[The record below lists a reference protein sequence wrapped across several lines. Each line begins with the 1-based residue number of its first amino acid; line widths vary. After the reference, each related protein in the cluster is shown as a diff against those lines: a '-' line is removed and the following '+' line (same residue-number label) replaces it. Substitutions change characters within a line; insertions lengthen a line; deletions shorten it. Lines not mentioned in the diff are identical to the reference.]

1 MLTTLVDP
9 ATLERHLDDPDW
21 IVLDVRHE
29 LTEPAW
35 GEEEYR
41 EEHIPGARFLHLD
54 RDLSAPKTGRNGRHP
69 LPSAAAAAAT
79 FGAAGIDAT
88 KQVVVYD
95 QGPGAYAARCWWM
108 LRWLGHEAV
117 AVLDGGFDRWM
128 RERRPITGEVRPIV
142 PARFPARESLPVV
155 GADEV
160 LAELVRDASTIVLDA
175 RSPERFRGET
185 EPFDPVAGRVPGA
198 TNRPVAQ
205 NLAKDGTFKP
215 AAALRAELAAALGAH
230 DAARAIHMCGSGVTA
245 CHNML
250 AMEIAGLP
258 SGRLYAGSWSEWCA
272 DPARP
277 VAKGP

>member
-1 MLTTLVDP
+1 MHTTLVDP
-9 ATLERHLDDPDW
+9 ATLERHLGDPRW

-29 LTEPAW
+29 LTQPSW

-54 RDLSAPKTGRNGRHP
+54 RDLSATKTGRNGRHP
-69 LPSAAAAAAT
+69 LPSASAAAAT

-108 LRWLGHEAV
+108 LRWLGHDAV

-128 RERRPITGEVRPIV
+128 RERRPITADAPVV
-142 PARFPARESLPVV
+142 APASFRARVSLPVV
-155 GADEV
+155 GAGDV
-160 LAELVRDASTIVLDA
+160 LADLARGPSTVVLDA
-175 RSPERFRGET
+175 RSPERFRGEA

-198 TNRPVAQ
+198 KNRPVAQ

-215 AAALRAELAAALGAH
+215 AAELRAELAAMLGPRDGAQV
-230 DAARAIHMCGSGVTA
+230 IHMCGSGVTA

-250 AMEIAGLP
+250 AMAVAGLP
-258 SGRLYAGSWSEWCA
+258 AGRLYAGSWSEWCA

>member
-1 MLTTLVDP
+1 M
-9 ATLERHLDDPDW
+9 
-21 IVLDVRHE
+21 
-29 LTEPAW
+29 
-35 GEEEYR
+35 
-41 EEHIPGARFLHLD
+41 
-54 RDLSAPKTGRNGRHP
+54 
-69 LPSAAAAAAT
+69 
-79 FGAAGIDAT
+79 
-88 KQVVVYD
+88 
-95 QGPGAYAARCWWM
+95 
-108 LRWLGHEAV
+108 
-117 AVLDGGFDRWM
+117 
-128 RERRPITGEVRPIV
+128 
-142 PARFPARESLPVV
+142 
-155 GADEV
+155 
-160 LAELVRDASTIVLDA
+160 RDASTIVLDA

>member
-1 MLTTLVDP
+1 MHTTLVDP
-9 ATLERHLDDPDW
+9 ATLERHLGDPRW

-29 LTEPAW
+29 LTQPSW

-69 LPSAAAAAAT
+69 LPSPSAAAAI

-108 LRWLGHEAV
+108 LRWLGHDAV

-128 RERRPITGEVRPIV
+128 RERRPITADAPVV
-142 PARFPARESLPVV
+142 APASFRARVSLSVV
-155 GADEV
+155 GAGDV
-160 LAELVRDASTIVLDA
+160 LADLARGPSTVVLDA
-175 RSPERFRGET
+175 RSPERFRGEA

-215 AAALRAELAAALGAH
+215 AAELRAELAAMLGPRDGAQV
-230 DAARAIHMCGSGVTA
+230 IHMCGSGVTA

-250 AMEIAGLP
+250 AMAVAGLP
-258 SGRLYAGSWSEWCA
+258 AGRLYAGSWSEWCA
-272 DPARP
+272 DPSRP